1 MSNNKKEYFS
11 ADEIE
16 EGNSLIKAS
25 SELEVKSL
33 YQILIKNPYLVNTL
47 DDKKETILSYSI
59 KNKNIEVSN
68 LILTS
73 PIIDLDYQ
81 DKNGNTYL
89 HLAVIN
95 QLKEIIK
102 LLIEKGIYINKQNN
116 EGNSALHLAYTI
128 NNKPIIS
135 ILIDNGIDKNLLN
148 KENKIA
154 EEIIIKNKKLNS
166 SLNNRIKV
174 AKNKELNK
182 KKDNKN
188 VLEKNE
194 RNERNLNV
202 NTKKKNSTGSNT
214 NRNNKKENNINNN
227 NGNNNKSITSSMS
240 GIKMKVKTMPSKEAK
255 KNNRIQNTNA
265 NDDNEEIY
273 NNNNISID
281 DEYKRKNNNSNTINT
296 NNNNNDMSKK
306 YSEFEK
312 TIKIDWDITKT
323 NLNKKKEN
331 DAEIFFNYNYKEKKN
346 SFGRDQDLCNVED
359 SNSFYNTK
367 NDNISEKYSNKLKVN
382 KKINNNNNKA
392 SIKSKKRENIKNKNR
407 NDNNLVNSI
416 GYNPCT
422 SGEYTIKSEQRHSKN
437 PSNIFGSKLDL
448 SQSQTNEII
457 NMQYNES
464 KKNIIQNNDNYI
476 DFDENNNVN
485 CFHAFSGNFN
495 KKENEMNINMIKN
508 NPKRKT
514 ATSNAVNRNILIS
527 NKNNNLEDNNLN
539 VKSSNMESS
548 LITQSRLKTSHKKN
562 KPLIEFLSQI
572 NLLKYLNN
580 LDNNGFDDINL
591 LIEEAKKGD
600 IIKDQELKEAGINV
614 PGDRAKILIRL
625 KEKANIFGFTIPKS
639 VYYTCQN
646 FDDIENDQHI
656 IDLNNWLSN
665 LKVDRYLM
673 NFVNNGYHSIELLL
687 MQMETENPLTTEILR
702 DEIGI
707 DKIGYRSRILNKLKE
722 EGRSLNNKLKTSV
735 LVVNNR
741 GDDKNCECFIF

>member
-128 NNKPIIS
+128 NNKPIIN

-273 NNNNISID
+273 NNNILSID
-281 DEYKRKNNNSNTINT
+281 DEYKRKNNNTNTIN
-296 NNNNNDMSKK
+296 
-306 YSEFEK
+306 
-312 TIKIDWDITKT
+312 
-323 NLNKKKEN
+323 
-331 DAEIFFNYNYKEKKN
+331 
-346 SFGRDQDLCNVED
+346 
-359 SNSFYNTK
+359 
-367 NDNISEKYSNKLKVN
+367 
-382 KKINNNNNKA
+382 
-392 SIKSKKRENIKNKNR
+392 
-407 NDNNLVNSI
+407 
-416 GYNPCT
+416 
-422 SGEYTIKSEQRHSKN
+422 
-437 PSNIFGSKLDL
+437 
-448 SQSQTNEII
+448 
-457 NMQYNES
+457 
-464 KKNIIQNNDNYI
+464 
-476 DFDENNNVN
+476 
-485 CFHAFSGNFN
+485 
-495 KKENEMNINMIKN
+495 MI
-508 NPKRKT
+508 
-514 ATSNAVNRNILIS
+514 
-527 NKNNNLEDNNLN
+527 
-539 VKSSNMESS
+539 
-548 LITQSRLKTSHKKN
+548 
-562 KPLIEFLSQI
+562 
-572 NLLKYLNN
+572 
-580 LDNNGFDDINL
+580 
-591 LIEEAKKGD
+591 
-600 IIKDQELKEAGINV
+600 
-614 PGDRAKILIRL
+614 
-625 KEKANIFGFTIPKS
+625 
-639 VYYTCQN
+639 
-646 FDDIENDQHI
+646 
-656 IDLNNWLSN
+656 
-665 LKVDRYLM
+665 
-673 NFVNNGYHSIELLL
+673 
-687 MQMETENPLTTEILR
+687 
-702 DEIGI
+702 
-707 DKIGYRSRILNKLKE
+707 
-722 EGRSLNNKLKTSV
+722 
-735 LVVNNR
+735 
-741 GDDKNCECFIF
+741 